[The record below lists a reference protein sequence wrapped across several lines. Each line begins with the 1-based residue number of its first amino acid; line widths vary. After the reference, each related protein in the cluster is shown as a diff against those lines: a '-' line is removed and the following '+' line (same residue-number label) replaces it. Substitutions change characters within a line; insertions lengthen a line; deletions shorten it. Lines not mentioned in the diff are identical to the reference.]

1 MCSLLLNFLTNISQI
16 MDNYTTSS
24 YASTYDRG
32 VSAETSLIRD
42 VYVWMSAA
50 LVITGLVAY
59 YVANDYNILSII
71 FGNQMVFWG
80 LCIAELAIVLGL
92 SAAINK
98 ISAFTATIMFIV
110 YSVLNGATLSSI
122 FLLYEMG
129 SIASTF
135 FVTAGTFGAM
145 AIYGSVTKTDLT
157 KIGNICFMA
166 LIGIIIAS
174 LVNIFLVKSGM
185 MELIINIAGVVI
197 FVGLTAYDS
206 QKIKALLYNAE
217 SMEVGQ
223 KIAVLGALT
232 LYLDFI
238 NLFLK
243 LLALFGKKK

>member
-1 MCSLLLNFLTNISQI
+1 
-16 MDNYTTSS
+16 MDNYTTSN
-24 YASTYDRG
+24 YATSYDRG
-32 VSAETSLIRD
+32 VSAEASLLRD

-50 LVITGLVAY
+50 LVITGLVSY
-59 YVANDYNILSII
+59 YVANDMNLLYMI
-71 FGNQMVFWG
+71 FSNQMVFWG
-80 LCIAELAIVLGL
+80 LCIAELALVLGL
-92 SAAINK
+92 SAAINR
-98 ISAFTATIMFIV
+98 ISAFTATLMFIL
-110 YSVLNGATLSSI
+110 YSVINGATLSCI
-122 FLLYEMG
+122 FLAYELG

-157 KIGNICFMA
+157 KIGNICIMA

-185 MELIINIAGVVI
+185 MELIINIAGIII

-206 QKIKALLYNAE
+206 QKIKAMLYQAE
-217 SMEVGQ
+217 TTEVGQ